1 MYPEAVI
8 CPQVEDELITDANRP
23 QVGDDLQIIFRIP
36 WGHNKIILDKCKG
49 NSAKALFYI
58 RKTIEN
64 NWSRDVLLNFLGT
77 DLYERQGKAIT
88 NFSNTLPIEQSD
100 LAQAIT
106 KDPYNFDFLTLR
118 ERYDEKELKDALIE
132 KVNNFLMELGT
143 GSAYMGREVR
153 IEVGDTEKFIDMAFA
168 NAFLGVNHSLAHKLG
183 AFHHIPHGIANALVL
198 TEVMRYNAAE
208 VPTKMG
214 TFPQYQYPKTLARYA
229 EIGRSVGLTGK
240 DDQEVFE
247 KLLEKLE
254 ELKKIIEIKP
264 TIKDYGVDEKYF
276 LETLDEM
283 TEQAFNDQCTGTNP
297 RYPLMSELKEIY
309 LKAYYG
315 EGNVPESRKAKEK
328 KETK

>member
-1 MYPEAVI
+1 MRYFYEMYPDAVI

-77 DLYERQGKAIT
+77 NLYERQGKAIT

-132 KVNNFLMELGT
+132 KVNNFLMQVNWEL
-143 GSAYMGREVR
+143 M
-153 IEVGDTEKFIDMAFA
+153 
-168 NAFLGVNHSLAHKLG
+168 LW
-183 AFHHIPHGIANALVL
+183 
-198 TEVMRYNAAE
+198 
-208 VPTKMG
+208 
-214 TFPQYQYPKTLARYA
+214 
-229 EIGRSVGLTGK
+229 
-240 DDQEVFE
+240 
-247 KLLEKLE
+247 LL
-254 ELKKIIEIKP
+254 II
-264 TIKDYGVDEKYF
+264 
-276 LETLDEM
+276 
-283 TEQAFNDQCTGTNP
+283 
-297 RYPLMSELKEIY
+297 R
-309 LKAYYG
+309 
-315 EGNVPESRKAKEK
+315 
-328 KETK
+328 